1 MTKEEMVMKL
11 GILTAYMRNYDPKF
25 FTEAVNHEMFADDLD
40 EAAAMIKDS
49 MVSGGPEGR
58 AKPVIPF
65 TRRATH
71 WCGVC
76 DNHLKEIGCPP
87 LRDNYC
93 GRCGTPVDWDGLQ
106 EQEEQKKIKR
116 QKETVTQMSMGV

>member
-1 MTKEEMVMKL
+1 MVLKL
-11 GILTAYMRNYDPKF
+11 GFLSSYLRNYDPKF
-25 FTEAVNHEMFADDLD
+25 FTEAVNHEAFANDLD
-40 EAAAMIKDS
+40 EAAVMIRDM

-58 AKPVIPF
+58 AKPTIPF

-71 WCGVC
+71 WCSIC

-87 LRDNYC
+87 IRDNFC

-106 EQEEQKKIKR
+106 RQEEKR
-116 QKETVTQMSMGV
+116 KAESMKGQTTQLTMGV